1 MGSLFKTREIW
12 SVKLD
17 DEEGFHCNSL
27 ILANIDN
34 DASGS
39 GELNAFNPD
48 ENMALITHTF
58 ADKIIVG
65 SLKGILRVFKVR
77 SNEYTANDLLIES
90 DFGLPILQV
99 AAGRLLAA
107 SGSLTLAILHPR
119 KISVYTIS
127 GMSAIMI
134 NQN

>member
-34 DASGS
+34 ETNGS
-39 GELNAFNPD
+39 GENEFLCHIFSRQSYNINSIYF
-48 ENMALITHTF
+48 T
-58 ADKIIVG
+58 DKIIVG
-65 SLKGILRVFKVR
+65 SLKGILRVFSVR

-107 SGSLTLAILHPR
+107 SGNLTLAILHPR

-127 GMSAIMI
+127 GM
-134 NQN
+134 